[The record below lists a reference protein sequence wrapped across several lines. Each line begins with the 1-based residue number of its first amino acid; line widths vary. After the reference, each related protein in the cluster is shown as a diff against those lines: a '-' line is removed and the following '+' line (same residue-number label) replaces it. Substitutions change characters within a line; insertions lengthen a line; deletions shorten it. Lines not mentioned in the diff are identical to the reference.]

1 MAIGQHSI
9 SEVVYRIIIYNLI
22 LWFTIGN
29 VSPKCLSFSALS
41 TGGEYKHQLSSN
53 EMPIHSHGIR
63 LMAKGYGGWA
73 EYTTNEHG
81 VMIDYTSS
89 NYVCPNEKM
98 HASVT
103 SGFTYSNISGGDLS
117 HNNIQPYIT
126 TYFWRRTS

>member
-1 MAIGQHSI
+1 
-9 SEVVYRIIIYNLI
+9 
-22 LWFTIGN
+22 
-29 VSPKCLSFSALS
+29 
-41 TGGEYKHQLSSN
+41 
-53 EMPIHSHGIR
+53 
-63 LMAKGYGGWA
+63 MAKGYGGWA
-73 EYTTNEHG
+73 EYTTNEYG

-89 NYVCPNEKM
+89 NYVRPNEKM